1 MKNKTAIV
9 LGATGLTGFNLTK
22 TLIEDEDFDEIVVLS
37 RRKTGL
43 LSDKLKEFMVDFD
56 NPESYKDYVK
66 GDVLFSC
73 MGTTI
78 KKAKKKSIQYKV
90 DVTYQLDVAKAAE
103 VNRVPDYVLVS
114 APGANKKSLIFYS
127 RIKGILEEEI
137 EKLSFNRKII
147 FRPSVLIGERE
158 ERRKNEEFADKFM
171 RVFIKIFPFLKKYR
185 GISGQ
190 ELAQAMINSY
200 KVDKENRVYILSE
213 IFKLL

>member
-1 MKNKTAIV
+1 MENKTAIV

-22 TLIEDEDFDEIVVLS
+22 ALIEDEDFDKIIVLS

-43 LSDKLKEFMVDFD
+43 NSEKLHELIVDFD

-90 DVTYQLDVAKAAE
+90 DVTYQLEVAKAAE
-103 VNRVPDYVLVS
+103 MNHVSDYVLVS

-127 RIKGILEEEI
+127 RIKGILEDEI
-137 EKLSFNRKII
+137 EKLSFSRKII

-171 RVFIKIFPFLKKYR
+171 KFAIKVLPFLRKYR
-185 GISGQ
+185 GISGK

-200 KVDKENRVYILSE
+200 KSDNKNRVYNLSE
-213 IFKLL
+213 IFEIL

>member
-22 TLIEDEDFDEIVVLS
+22 TLIEDVDFDKIIVLS

-43 LSDKLKEFMVDFD
+43 NSDKLKEFIVNFD
-56 NPESYKDYVK
+56 NPDSYSDLVR

-73 MGTTI
+73 LGTTI
-78 KKAKKKSIQYKV
+78 KKAGKKSEQYKV

-103 VNRVPDYVLVS
+103 MNHVYDYVLVS

-137 EKLSFNRKII
+137 EKLSFNRRII
-147 FRPSVLIGERE
+147 FRPSVLVGERE
-158 ERRKNEEFADKFM
+158 ERRRNEEFADKFM
-171 RVFIKIFPFLKKYR
+171 KFAIKVLPFLRKYR
-185 GISGQ
+185 GISGK

-200 KVDKENRVYILSE
+200 KSDNKNRVYNLGE
-213 IFKLL
+213 IFELL